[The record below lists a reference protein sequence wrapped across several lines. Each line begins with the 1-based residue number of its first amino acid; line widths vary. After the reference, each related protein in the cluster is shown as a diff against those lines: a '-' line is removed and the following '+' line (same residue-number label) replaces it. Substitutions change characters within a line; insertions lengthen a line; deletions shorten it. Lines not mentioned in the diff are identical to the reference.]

1 MDFRAP
7 HVWQSSIVWHRL
19 ARSTFDGLRR
29 SELIRLIG
37 QDNMRPPAGSL
48 LLQVMLVVALIRNG

>member
-1 MDFRAP
+1 MEFCAP

-37 QDNMRPPAGSL
+37 QACVMACVMPCP
-48 LLQVMLVVALIRNG
+48 LQYPL